1 MKSIR
6 AVFICLALAAG
17 LALPVNGQSPQPASS
32 TAGRLV
38 LTTNSAEAKA
48 EFWKGME
55 EWQTGTYTSATRHF
69 ARAYALDNN
78 FALAHLLSMGEV
90 QARQHPA
97 DRDRAVAD
105 AARQSTEEG
114 LFALFW
120 REKSVP
126 GNAAR
131 TRATLAAAMQL
142 MPNEPS
148 IATEYLW
155 SSQGS
160 VDDAKK
166 ALDSARL
173 WRGRFPNYTPVALPI
188 AYLNLAAADTAAAL
202 RAAEEYTRIASRPS
216 VAFGSYGAIL
226 WNLGRYDQAET
237 QFRKGIGLPG
247 HPDYGWDPAGA
258 LAELYMVR
266 GRYTDAR
273 AVATEALSRAT
284 DADDSA
290 FYTSALAGTYFA
302 TGDNRRA
309 MQLLQQ
315 AREKRETVGGIQN
328 PFPLDYA
335 LAQGSALSG
344 DLSGMRSYLGR
355 IRPQTAQ
362 DSAVLNAHYAFDYLY
377 AGQLDS
383 VPAYSDRLA
392 KITSVEWTGPTSHRV
407 RGLALVAAKQC
418 ARARSELTQAAD
430 TVSPQMR
437 LAAAEC
443 ELQAGNRAAALGLR
457 DRAMSSLNF
466 VIFVPSDVRERV
478 RLAQI
483 K

>member
-1 MKSIR
+1 MRKLTL
-6 AVFICLALAAG
+6 AVALTLMVVWAHS
-17 LALPVNGQSPQPASS
+17 LPSQTPQPASG

-38 LTTNSAEAKA
+38 LTTNSPEAKA

-55 EWQTGTYTSATRHF
+55 EWQTGTYTSGTRHF

-78 FALAHLLSMGEV
+78 FALAHLLSMGD
-90 QARQHPA
+90 ARAREHPA
-97 DRDRAVAD
+97 ERDRAVAD

-114 LFALFW
+114 LFALAW
-120 REKSVP
+120 RERTNP
-126 GNAAR
+126 GIGAR
-131 TRATLAAAMQL
+131 MKATLAAAMQL

-155 SSQGS
+155 ISQGS
-160 VDDAKK
+160 VEDAKK
-166 ALDSARL
+166 ALDSARV
-173 WRGRFPNYTPVALPI
+173 WRTRFPNYTPVALPI
-188 AYLNLAAADTAAAL
+188 AYLNLAAGDTAAAL
-202 RAAEEYTRIASRPS
+202 RAGEEYTRIAPNNA
-216 VAFGSYGAIL
+216 VGFGSYGGLL
-226 WNLGRYDQAET
+226 WQLGRYDEAEA
-237 QFRKGIGLPG
+237 QYRKGIAASGY
-247 HPDYGWDPAGA
+247 PDYGWNPAGA
-258 LAELYMVR
+258 LAELYMIR

-273 AVATEALSRAT
+273 DVATQALSRAT
-284 DADDSA
+284 DAGDSA
-290 FYTSALAGTYFA
+290 LYMSALAGTYFA
-302 TGDNRRA
+302 TGDNPRA
-309 MQLLQQ
+309 MQLLKQ
-315 AREKRETVGGIQN
+315 AREKSETVGGVQYQY
-328 PFPLDYA
+328 PLDYS

-355 IRPQTAQ
+355 IHPQSAQ
-362 DSAVLNAHYAFDYLY
+362 DSAQLNAHYAFDYLY

-383 VPAYSDRLA
+383 VPVYSDRLA
-392 KITSVEWTGPTSHRV
+392 KFTSVEWAGPTAHRA

-430 TVSPQMR
+430 SVSPQMR

-443 ELQAGNRAAALGLR
+443 ELQAGNRAAAVGLR
-457 DRAMSSLNF
+457 DRAMSSPNF

>member
-1 MKSIR
+1 MKKLTL
-6 AVFICLALAAG
+6 AAALALVVLWAHS
-17 LALPVNGQSPQPASS
+17 LPSQNPEPASS

-38 LTTNSAEAKA
+38 LSTNSSEAKA

-55 EWQTGTYTSATRHF
+55 EWQTGTYASATRHF
-69 ARAYALDNN
+69 ARAYALDDN
-78 FALAHLLSMGEV
+78 FALAHLLSMGETK
-90 QARQHPA
+90 AREHPA
-97 DRDRAVAD
+97 ERDRAVAD

-114 LFALFW
+114 LFALAW
-120 REKSVP
+120 REKSI
-126 GNAAR
+126 ASTSAR
-131 TRATLAAAMQL
+131 VKAMLAAAMQL

-155 SSQGS
+155 LSGTD
-160 VDDAKK
+160 VENAKK
-166 ALDSARL
+166 GLDSARV
-173 WRGRFPNYTPVALPI
+173 WRTRNASYTPLALPI
-188 AYLNLAAADTAAAL
+188 AYLDLAAGDTAGAL
-202 RAAEEYTRIASRPS
+202 RAAEEYTRITPRAS
-216 VAFGSYGAIL
+216 VAYGSYGGIL
-226 WNLGRYDQAET
+226 WTLGRYDEAEA
-237 QFRKGIGLPG
+237 QFRKGIGLSG
-247 HPDYGWDPAGA
+247 HPDYGWDPSAA

-273 AVATEALSRAT
+273 TVATQALSRAM

-290 FYTSALAGTYFA
+290 FYMSALAGTYFA

-315 AREKRETVGGIQN
+315 AREKSATVGGIQN
-328 PFPLDYA
+328 PYPLDYA

-362 DSAVLNAHYAFDYLY
+362 DSAVLNANYAFDYLY

-392 KITSVEWTGPTSHRV
+392 TITSVEWTRPVSHRV

-430 TVSPQMR
+430 SVTPQMR

-443 ELQAGNRAAALGLR
+443 ELRSGNHAAAVAQR

-466 VIFVPSDVRERV
+466 VIFIPSDVRERV